1 MYKTGLIGLT
11 GGIGCG
17 KSTTLEAFS
26 LLSCDTLDADGHMR
40 IEIEDYDYIR
50 PEDVPNIIKHLET
63 FKLNKG
69 E

>member
-1 MYKTGLIGLT
+1 MYCGLHNDI
-11 GGIGCG
+11 
-17 KSTTLEAFS
+17 E
-26 LLSCDTLDADGHMR
+26 LSDTLDADGHMR